1 MSKNNKKR
9 IVLLDSHA
17 ILHRA
22 YHALPEFTSTK
33 GEPTGALYGLC
44 LMLLKIINE
53 LKPNYIIACFDFPS
67 PTHRHESYEGYKAN
81 RPKTDT
87 ELVGQIIRAHDVFK
101 AFNIPIY
108 EVEGF
113 EADDLLGTIA
123 EKLKYEKDTET
134 IIASGDM
141 DTLQLVDGDDVLV
154 YTLKKGIKDTIIYN
168 EKRVFERFGFGPKLL
183 PDYKGLR
190 GDPSDNII
198 GIKGIGDKTASIL
211 IQKFGTIENIY
222 KELKKDESKFE
233 KAGITKRI
241 INLLKEGKE
250 EAIFSKILATIR
262 LDSLRKF
269 DLPEKEM
276 VDNIDLEKI
285 KKELDELGFRSIWQ
299 KVSDMFSKKGISQ
312 ETVNKKN
319 NNDEM
324 GQITEVKN
332 NKEKEAP
339 KDTQNISEIEIKKI
353 GIALWLTNSNITNPD
368 FDKILNFS
376 HATSF
381 EEAKK
386 IILDKVKKDG
396 LTKLYEEIELPFLPI
411 TEEMKERGIKI
422 DTEFLKN
429 LSKKLH
435 IDLDK
440 IKKEIWKKAGAE
452 FNINSPKQLG
462 EILFEKMQ
470 IKVKGLRKTP
480 AGAYSTKESEL
491 LKMQGTNEIVDDI
504 LKYRELQKLLSTYID
519 NIPDMVGDD
528 GRLHA
533 NFIQTGTTT
542 GRLSS
547 NDPNLQNIPT
557 KTELGNEIR
566 KAFVVE
572 KGFKLLSFDYSQ
584 IELRI
589 VAILSGDKNLI
600 QIFKEGGD
608 IHSAVASKVFN
619 VLPKDVT
626 SEMRRKAK
634 VINFG
639 ILYGMGVNSLKK
651 NLGTSREEAEIY
663 LSNYFETFSG
673 VAEYLENIKKEVFKK
688 GFTETLFGRRRYFE
702 EIKSRFPHI
711 RASVER
717 MAINAPIQG
726 TSADVIKIATV
737 KIEEFLKKEKI
748 ENDCSLLLQI
758 HDELV
763 YEVKENVVNRVCL
776 EIKKIMES
784 VLTEKESLGIKL
796 VADASVGDN
805 WGEMQKIT

>member
-1 MSKNNKKR
+1 MPKTNKKR

-67 PTHRHESYEGYKAN
+67 PTHRHDSYEGYKAN
-81 RPKTDT
+81 RPTTDR
-87 ELVGQIIRAHDVFK
+87 ELVGQIIRAHDIFK
-101 AFNIPIY
+101 SFNIPIY

-123 EKLKYEKDTET
+123 EKLKDEKNIET

-141 DTLQLVDGDDVLV
+141 DTLQLVDGDKVRV

-168 EKRVFERFGFGPKLL
+168 EKKVFERFGFEPKLL

-198 GIKGIGDKTASIL
+198 GIKGIGDKTASTL

-241 INLLKEGKE
+241 IGLLKEGKE

-269 DLPEKEM
+269 DLPDKELT
-276 VDNIDLEKI
+276 DNINLGQI

-299 KVSDMFSKKGISQ
+299 KVSEMFS
-312 ETVNKKN
+312 NKKTQPSDELVN
-319 NNDEM
+319 NEK
-324 GQITEVKN
+324 ITEDK
-332 NKEKEAP
+332 KEKNSTSDE
-339 KDTQNISEIEIKKI
+339 EVKKI
-353 GIALWLTNSNITNPD
+353 GIALWLVNSNITNPGLD
-368 FDKILNFS
+368 EIFNFS
-376 HATSF
+376 QTTSF
-381 EEAKK
+381 EKARQ
-386 IILDKVKKDG
+386 IILDKIKKNNLD
-396 LTKLYEEIELPFLPI
+396 KLYEEIELPFLPI
-411 TEEMKERGIKI
+411 AEEMKRKGIKI
-422 DTEFLKN
+422 DIEFLRK
-429 LSKKLH
+429 LSRKLH

-440 IKKEIWKKAGAE
+440 IEKEIWRKAGIE

-462 EILFEKMQ
+462 EVLFEKMQ
-470 IKVKGLRKTP
+470 IKIKGLRKTP
-480 AGAYSTKESEL
+480 TGSYSTKESEL
-491 LKMQGTNEIVDDI
+491 IKIQGSYEIVDDI

-519 NIPDMVGDD
+519 NIPDMVGTD

-547 NDPNLQNIPT
+547 NDPNLQNIPI

-566 KAFVVE
+566 KAFIADE
-572 KGFKLLSFDYSQ
+572 GFKLLSFDYSQ

-589 VAILSGDKNLI
+589 VAILSGDENLT

-608 IHSAVASKVFN
+608 VHNAVASKVFN
-619 VLPKDVT
+619 ILPENVT
-626 SEMRRKAK
+626 SEMRRRAK

-651 NLGTSREEAEIY
+651 NLGTSKEEAEMY
-663 LSNYFETFSG
+663 LNNYFETFSG
-673 VAEYLENIKKEVFKK
+673 VARYLENIKRDVFKK
-688 GFTETLFGRRRYFE
+688 GFTETFFGRRRYFE
-702 EIKSRFPHI
+702 EIKSKFPHI
-711 RASVER
+711 GASVER

-726 TSADVIKIATV
+726 TAADVIKIATV

-748 ENDCSLLLQI
+748 EKKCFLLLQI

-763 YEVKENVVNRVCL
+763 YEVEEGIVDKIYP
-776 EIKKIMES
+776 EIKKIMEG
-784 VLTEKESLGIKL
+784 VLTERESLGIKL
-796 VADASVGDN
+796 VADASIGDN
-805 WGEMQKIT
+805 WGEMKKIA